1 MTIKITGNWNN
12 GLVYDIHTVGS
23 NYLGPDEFGCARWD
37 NTRSEMGELVYQLKY
52 KSNKLVLEKIIN
64 LLEGIEGV
72 EEFDAIIPAPSTN
85 RSRTFQP
92 VDEIALM
99 LGERKNV
106 IVLIDFLMK
115 KPGGQQLKDVSDPSV
130 RMAQLKN
137 TIYLAD
143 SRDISGKKILL
154 IDDLY
159 RSGSTLSVATDSLY
173 SQAKADKV
181 CVLAMTKTKSIR

>member
-1 MTIKITGNWNN
+1 MTIKITGNWNK
-12 GLVYDIHTVGS
+12 GLVYDVHTVDS
-23 NYLGPDEFGCARWD
+23 NYLGPDEFGYEQWD

-64 LLEGIEGV
+64 LLEGIKGV
-72 EEFDAIIPAPSTN
+72 EKFDAIIPAPSTN
-85 RSRTFQP
+85 RSRVFQP

-130 RMAQLKN
+130 RMAQLKS

-143 SRDISGKKILL
+143 SPDISGKNILL

-159 RSGSTLSVATDSLY
+159 RSGSTLSVATDLLY

-181 CVLAMTKTKSIR
+181 CVLTMTKTKSIR